1 MSLLNLTT
9 APLPIVAV
17 LGGGAAGFFGAIACA
32 EANPQQVV
40 YLLEKSPKL
49 LSKVRVSG
57 GGRCNV
63 THACESAAQL
73 VQHYPRGGRQL
84 KDAFKQF
91 GVADTV
97 AWFAKRGVPLKTEA
111 DGRMFPTTDSSE
123 TIARAL
129 EDAARRAGVR
139 VLPRTAAEEIAVM
152 PDGEFKLTLSGEGS
166 AAVGAELRAGRLL
179 IATGGNP
186 KSAAYDWLRALGH
199 SIAEPVPSLFTF
211 NVPASPLRDLP
222 GVSVPHARVVLAG
235 EKLQYEGPLLV
246 THWGVS
252 GPAVLKL
259 SAWGARR
266 LHDLAY
272 QGTALVSWVPTH
284 TDETL
289 RPWAQAFRLENGKK
303 QVAAHPQFGLPTRLW
318 RTLAAEA
325 GIGPETRWNEVP
337 AKAQNRLLELLLR
350 TPLQVQGKTTHKD
363 EFVTCGGIPLN
374 EVNLATFESRR
385 IPGLFFAGEVLDID
399 GITGGF
405 NFQAAWTT
413 GFLAGQAMAKISQPV
428 ADAPNAARG

>member
-1 MSLLNLTT
+1 L
-9 APLPIVAV
+9 VV

-32 EANPQQVV
+32 EANPGTQVL
-40 YLLEKSPKL
+40 LLEKSPKL
-49 LSKVRVSG
+49 LGKVRISG

-73 VQHYPRGGRQL
+73 IQHYPRGGRQL
-84 KDAFKQF
+84 KEAFQRF
-91 GVADTV
+91 GVADTI
-97 AWFAKRGVPLKTEA
+97 AWFAKRGVTLKTEA

-123 TIARAL
+123 TIIRAL
-129 EDAARRAGVR
+129 QDAAQRAGVR
-139 VLPRTAAEEIAVM
+139 VWTHTSVERIEPHAE
-152 PDGEFKLTLSGEGS
+152 GGFLLTLSGASTTWLGTT
-166 AAVGAELRAGRLL
+166 LRASRLL
-179 IATGGNP
+179 VATGGNP
-186 KSAAYDWLRALGH
+186 KAGAYDWLRELGH

-222 GVSVPHARVVLAG
+222 GVSVPHARVVIAG

-266 LHDLAY
+266 LHELSY
-272 QGTALVSWVPTH
+272 HSTALISWVPTH
-284 TDETL
+284 TDESL
-289 RPWAQAFRLENGKK
+289 RSWVQQFRLDNGKK

-318 RTLAAEA
+318 RTLAEQA
-325 GIGPETRWNEVP
+325 GLGPETRWNEVP

-350 TPLQVQGKTTHKD
+350 TPLQVQGKTTHKE
-363 EFVTCGGIPLN
+363 EFVTCGGIPLA
-374 EVNLATFESRR
+374 EVNFKTMESRR
-385 IPGLFFAGEVLDID
+385 VPGLYFAGEVLDVD

-413 GFLAGQAMAKISQPV
+413 GFLAGQAMA
-428 ADAPNAARG
+428 AATRH